1 MKFDFYSFLSKLE
14 FFIDF
19 QLKYCF
25 QKLIYFQ
32 TFADFCCSVLIYKLL
47 MDKNKS
53 DFSPSS
59 LFSTFWTPSRTL
71 KVALFATGLSGIVA
85 EYILSTLATYF
96 LGDSV
101 KQFTLIVSVM
111 LFSMGLGSRLSQFFK
126 KNLIELFIACELI
139 LSLLVSFCSL
149 LTYGIASVS
158 EWIGIVI
165 YTLSIL
171 IGLLIGF
178 EIPLVTRINE
188 NYEELRFNISSVM
201 EKDYYG
207 SLLGGV
213 FFAFI
218 GLPFI
223 GLTYTPFILGIINF
237 LVGILVLF
245 TLTPL
250 FAERWQSRLKVISLA
265 VLGIIIFGLVGA
277 KPIVMYGEQKRYKD
291 KIIYEEQSRYQ
302 KIVMTQYKN
311 DYWLY
316 LNSHLQFSTFDEW
329 LYHEPLV
336 HPVMQFATFGNPLE
350 NKYKK
355 EGKLDVLIL
364 GGGDGCAA
372 REVLKYENINSITLV
387 DLDPSMTKLGKE
399 NPILLEVNKNSLN
412 NERVKVYN
420 SDAFNFLA
428 DSMVFYDVMIVDF
441 PDPKTIEVNRL
452 YTLEFYQLCYQHL
465 RPQGIMITQAGSP
478 YYAAKAFD
486 CINKTMQAAGF
497 ETLPMHN
504 QVLTMGE
511 WGWVIGNK
519 SLKSEDLKK
528 TMQSLQ
534 IQNVETKWLNNE
546 AMLQITSFGKNW
558 KVDEKEKDKIEINT
572 TQNPVLYRYYNDGS
586 WYMY

>member
-1 MKFDFYSFLSKLE
+1 
-14 FFIDF
+14 
-19 QLKYCF
+19 
-25 QKLIYFQ
+25 
-32 TFADFCCSVLIYKLL
+32 
-47 MDKNKS
+47 MDKNKPR
-53 DFSPSS
+53 SPFLSFNS
-59 LFSTFWTPSRTL
+59 FWTPSRTL

-139 LSLLVSFCSL
+139 LSVLVSFCSL
-149 LTYGIASVS
+149 LTYGIASIS

-237 LVGILVLF
+237 LVGVLVLF
-245 TLTPL
+245 TLKPL
-250 FAERWQSRLKVISLA
+250 FAGNWQANLKGISLA
-265 VLGIIIFGLVGA
+265 VLGVIIFGLISA
-277 KPIVMYGEQKRYKD
+277 KPVVRYGEQKRYKD
-291 KIIYEEQSRYQ
+291 KIVFEEQSRYQ

-336 HPVMQFATFGNPLE
+336 HPVMQLATQSETQNNTG
-350 NKYKK
+350 YRK
-355 EGKLDVLIL
+355 EGKIDVLIL

-372 REVLKYENINSITLV
+372 REVLKYSTINSITLV

-399 NPILLEVNKNSLN
+399 NPIVKKVNKNSLN
-412 NERVKVYN
+412 NERVKIYN
-420 SDAFNFLA
+420 NDAFTFLA

-465 RPQGIMITQAGSP
+465 RPQGIIVTQAGSP

-486 CINKTMQAAGF
+486 CIDKTMQAAGF

-511 WGWVIGNK
+511 WGWVVGNK
-519 SLKSEDLKK
+519 NLKSQDLKK
-528 TMQSLQ
+528 AMQSLQ
-534 IQNVETKWLNNE
+534 IKNIQTKWLNHD
-546 AMLQITSFGKNW
+546 AMLQITSFGKKW
-558 KVDEKEKDKIEINT
+558 KTNGEEVKQLEINT
-572 TQNPVLYRYYNDGS
+572 IHNPVLYRYYHDGN

>member
-1 MKFDFYSFLSKLE
+1 MNKTKPH
-14 FFIDF
+14 FF
-19 QLKYCF
+19 
-25 QKLIYFQ
+25 
-32 TFADFCCSVLIYKLL
+32 
-47 MDKNKS
+47 
-53 DFSPSS
+53 S
-59 LFSTFWTPSRTL
+59 LFHSFWTPSRTL

-126 KNLIELFIACELI
+126 KNLIELFIACELS

-237 LVGILVLF
+237 LVGVLVLF
-245 TLTPL
+245 TLKPL
-250 FAERWQSRLKVISLA
+250 FVGNWQANLKLISLS

-277 KPIVMYGEQKRYKD
+277 EPVVMYGEQKRYKD
-291 KIIYEEQSRYQ
+291 KIVFETQSRYQ
-302 KIVMTQYKN
+302 KIVMTQYKE

-336 HPVMQFATFGNPLE
+336 HPVMQLATQSE
-350 NKYKK
+350 NTNKK
-355 EGKLDVLIL
+355 EGRIDVLIL

-372 REVLKYENINSITLV
+372 REVLKYDNINSITLV
-387 DLDPSMTKLGKE
+387 DLDPAMTELGKE
-399 NPILLEVNKNSLN
+399 NPILRKVNQNVLN
-412 NERVKVYN
+412 NKRVKVYN
-420 SDAFNFLA
+420 NDAFNFLA

-441 PDPKTIEVNRL
+441 PDPKTIEINRL

-486 CINKTMQAAGF
+486 CIEKTMQAAGF

-511 WGWVIGNK
+511 WGWVVGNK
-519 SLKSEDLKK
+519 TLNSQELKK
-528 TMQSLQ
+528 AMQSLQ
-534 IQNVETKWLNNE
+534 IKNIETKWLNHD
-546 AMLQITSFGKNW
+546 AMLQITSFGKKW
-558 KVDEKEKDKIEINT
+558 KNDATTELEINT
-572 TQNPVLYRYYNDGS
+572 IHNPVLYRYYHDGN
-586 WYMY
+586 WYVY

>member
-1 MKFDFYSFLSKLE
+1 
-14 FFIDF
+14 
-19 QLKYCF
+19 
-25 QKLIYFQ
+25 
-32 TFADFCCSVLIYKLL
+32 
-47 MDKNKS
+47 MDKNQTKL
-53 DFSPSS
+53 SS
-59 LFSTFWTPSRTL
+59 SAFDSFWTPSRTL
-71 KVALFATGLSGIVA
+71 KIALFATGLSGIVA

-165 YTLSIL
+165 YSLSVM

-188 NYEELRFNISSVM
+188 NYEELRFNIASVM

-245 TLTPL
+245 TLKPL
-250 FAERWQSRLKVISLA
+250 FVGNWQRNLKGISVS
-265 VLGIIIFGLVGA
+265 VLIIIGIGLVTA
-277 KPIVMYGEQKRYKD
+277 TPVIRYGEQKRYTD
-291 KIIYEEQSRYQ
+291 KIVYEEQSRYQ
-302 KIVMTQYKN
+302 KIVMTQYKS

-336 HPVMQFATFGNPLE
+336 HPVMQLATQPE
-350 NKYKK
+350 NESQQIYNKK
-355 EGKLDVLIL
+355 EGKIDVLIL

-372 REVLKYENINSITLV
+372 REVLKYSTINSITLV
-387 DLDPSMTKLGKE
+387 DLDPSMTNLGKQ
-399 NPILLEVNKNSLN
+399 NPIIKSVNENSLN

-420 SDAFNFLA
+420 SDAFNFLT

-441 PDPKTIEVNRL
+441 PDPKTIEINRL
-452 YTLEFYQLCYQHL
+452 YSLEFYQLCYQHL

-486 CINKTMQAAGF
+486 CIEKTMQAADF

-519 SLKSEDLKK
+519 TLKSEDLKK
-528 TMQSLQ
+528 ALQSLQ
-534 IQNVETKWLNNE
+534 IKNVETKWLNND
-546 AMLQITSFGKNW
+546 AILQITSFGKNW
-558 KVDEKEKDKIEINT
+558 KTNEETKQEIEINT
-572 TQNPVLYRYYNDGS
+572 IHNPVLYRYYNDGN

>member
-1 MKFDFYSFLSKLE
+1 
-14 FFIDF
+14 
-19 QLKYCF
+19 
-25 QKLIYFQ
+25 
-32 TFADFCCSVLIYKLL
+32 

-53 DFSPSS
+53 SRS
-59 LFSTFWTPSRTL
+59 LLSFHSFWTPSRTL
-71 KVALFATGLSGIVA
+71 KIALFATGLSGIVA

-207 SLLGGV
+207 SLAGGL

-218 GLPFI
+218 GLEYI
-223 GLTYTPFILGIINF
+223 GLTYMPFILGIINF

-245 TLTPL
+245 TLKPL
-250 FAERWQSRLKVISLA
+250 FEGNWQRNLKGISL
-265 VLGIIIFGLVGA
+265 LTFGIIIFGVVTA
-277 KPIVMYGEQKRYKD
+277 KPIVRYGEQKRYTD
-291 KIIYEEQSRYQ
+291 KIVYEEQSRYQ

-336 HPVMQFATFGNPLE
+336 HPVMQLATQSTTKNNTE
-350 NKYKK
+350 YRK
-355 EGKLDVLIL
+355 EGKIDVLIL

-372 REVLKYENINSITLV
+372 REVLKYDNINSITLV
-387 DLDPSMTKLGKE
+387 DLDPSMTRLGKE
-399 NPILLEVNKNSLN
+399 NPIIKKVNQNSLN
-412 NERVKVYN
+412 NERVRVYN
-420 SDAFNFLA
+420 NDAFTFLA

-465 RPQGIMITQAGSP
+465 RPQGIFVTQAGSP

-486 CINKTMQAAGF
+486 CIDKTMQTAGF

-511 WGWVIGNK
+511 WGWVVGNK
-519 SLKSEDLKK
+519 SLKSQDLKSA
-528 TMQSLQ
+528 MQNLQ
-534 IQNVETKWLNNE
+534 IKNIKTKWLNQD
-546 AMLQITSFGKNW
+546 AMLQITSFGKKW
-558 KVDEKEKDKIEINT
+558 KSNEIQYDELEVNT
-572 TQNPVLYRYYNDGS
+572 IHNPVLYRYYHDGN
-586 WYMY
+586 WYVY

>member
-1 MKFDFYSFLSKLE
+1 
-14 FFIDF
+14 
-19 QLKYCF
+19 
-25 QKLIYFQ
+25 
-32 TFADFCCSVLIYKLL
+32 
-47 MDKNKS
+47 MDKNQTDNTNS
-53 DFSPSS
+53 SFSFSS
-59 LFSTFWTPSRTL
+59 FWTPSRTL

-207 SLLGGV
+207 SLVGGV

-237 LVGILVLF
+237 SVGVLVLF
-245 TLTPL
+245 TLSPL
-250 FAERWQSRLKVISLA
+250 FTGNWQSKLKVISLA
-265 VLGIIIFGLVGA
+265 VLGVIVFGLVGA
-277 KPIVMYGEQKRYKD
+277 KPIVRYGEQKRYTD
-291 KIIYEEQSRYQ
+291 KIVYEEQSRYQ
-302 KIVMTQYKN
+302 KIVMTQYKK

-336 HPVMQFATFGNPLE
+336 HPVMQLATQSE
-350 NKYKK
+350 KQYKT
-355 EGKLDVLIL
+355 EGKIDVLIL

-372 REVLKYENINSITLV
+372 REVLKYDNINSITLV

-399 NPILLEVNKNSLN
+399 NPIIKKVNKNSLN

-420 SDAFNFLA
+420 NDAFTFLA

-465 RPQGIMITQAGSP
+465 RPQGIFITQAGSP

-486 CINKTMQAAGF
+486 CIDKTMQAAGF

-511 WGWVIGNK
+511 WGWVVGNK
-519 SLKSEDLKK
+519 TLKSEDLKK
-528 TMQSLQ
+528 KMQSLQ
-534 IQNVETKWLNNE
+534 IKNIDTKWLNND
-546 AMLQITSFGKNW
+546 AMLQITSFGKQW
-558 KVDEKEKDKIEINT
+558 KISKEEINELEVNT
-572 TQNPVLYRYYNDGS
+572 IHNPVLYRYYQDGN
-586 WYMY
+586 WYVY

>member
-1 MKFDFYSFLSKLE
+1 
-14 FFIDF
+14 
-19 QLKYCF
+19 
-25 QKLIYFQ
+25 
-32 TFADFCCSVLIYKLL
+32 
-47 MDKNKS
+47 MDNNKS
-53 DFSPSS
+53 RFSFHS
-59 LFSTFWTPSRTL
+59 FWTPSRTL
-71 KVALFATGLSGIVA
+71 KIALFATGLSGIVA

-207 SLLGGV
+207 SLVGGM

-237 LVGILVLF
+237 LVGVLVLF
-245 TLTPL
+245 TLSPL
-250 FAERWQSRLKVISLA
+250 FEGNWQRNLKGISLL
-265 VLGIIIFGLVGA
+265 VLGVIIFGLVGA
-277 KPIVMYGEQKRYKD
+277 KPIVRYGEQKRYTD
-291 KIIYEEQSRYQ
+291 KIVYEEQSRYQ

-336 HPVMQFATFGNPLE
+336 HPVMQFANKSE
-350 NKYKK
+350 NQSKK

-372 REVLKYENINSITLV
+372 REVLKYNNINSITLV
-387 DLDPSMTKLGKE
+387 DLDPAMTKLGKQ
-399 NPILLEVNKNSLN
+399 NPIIKKVNQNSLN
-412 NERVKVYN
+412 NKRVKVYN
-420 SDAFNFLA
+420 NDAFTFLA

-465 RPQGIMITQAGSP
+465 RPQGIFVTQAGSP

-486 CINKTMQAAGF
+486 CIETTMQAAGF

-511 WGWVIGNK
+511 WGWIVGNK
-519 SLKSEDLKK
+519 TLKSQELKK
-528 TMQSLQ
+528 AMQSLK
-534 IQNVETKWLNNE
+534 INNIETKWLNND
-546 AMLQITSFGKNW
+546 AMLQITSFGKQW
-558 KVDEKEKDKIEINT
+558 KTNEQQIDKVEVNT
-572 TQNPVLYRYYNDGS
+572 IHNPVLYRYYHEGN
-586 WYMY
+586 WYVY

>member
-1 MKFDFYSFLSKLE
+1 
-14 FFIDF
+14 
-19 QLKYCF
+19 
-25 QKLIYFQ
+25 
-32 TFADFCCSVLIYKLL
+32 
-47 MDKNKS
+47 MDKNK
-53 DFSPSS
+53 PRLSS
-59 LFSTFWTPSRTL
+59 LSFHSFWTPSRTL

-139 LSLLVSFCSL
+139 LSVLVSFCSL
-149 LTYGIASVS
+149 LTYGIASIS

-245 TLTPL
+245 TLKPL
-250 FAERWQSRLKVISLA
+250 FVGNWQSNLKVISLA

-277 KPIVMYGEQKRYKD
+277 KPVVMYGEQKRYKD
-291 KIIYEEQSRYQ
+291 KIVFEEQSRYQ

-336 HPVMQFATFGNPLE
+336 HPVMQFATQSEKE
-350 NKYKK
+350 NQEGTKM
-355 EGKLDVLIL
+355 EGKIDVLIL

-372 REVLKYENINSITLV
+372 REVLKYDNINSITLV

-399 NPILLEVNKNSLN
+399 NPIIKKVNQNSLN
-412 NERVKVYN
+412 NERVKIYN
-420 SDAFNFLA
+420 NDAFTFLA

-465 RPQGIMITQAGSP
+465 RPKGIIITQAGSP

-486 CINKTMQAAGF
+486 CIDKTMQAAGF

-511 WGWVIGNK
+511 WGWVVGNK
-519 SLKSEDLKK
+519 TLKSEELKK
-528 TMQSLQ
+528 AMQSLQ
-534 IQNVETKWLNNE
+534 IKSVETKWLNHD
-546 AMLQITSFGKNW
+546 AMLQITSFGKKW
-558 KVDEKEKDKIEINT
+558 KSSDIQYDELEINT
-572 TQNPVLYRYYNDGS
+572 IHNPVLYRYYHDGN
-586 WYMY
+586 WYVY

>member
-1 MKFDFYSFLSKLE
+1 
-14 FFIDF
+14 
-19 QLKYCF
+19 
-25 QKLIYFQ
+25 
-32 TFADFCCSVLIYKLL
+32 

-53 DFSPSS
+53 PFSS
-59 LFSTFWTPSRTL
+59 FSTFWTPSRTL

-111 LFSMGLGSRLSQFFK
+111 LFSMGLGSRVSQFFK

-139 LSLLVSFCSL
+139 LSVLVCFCSL

-207 SLLGGV
+207 SLLGGI

-245 TLTPL
+245 TLKPL
-250 FAERWQSRLKVISLA
+250 FEGNWQSKLKLISLA
-265 VLGIIIFGLVGA
+265 VLGVIIFGLVAA

-291 KIIYEEQSRYQ
+291 KIVYDEQSRYQ

-336 HPVMQFATFGNPLE
+336 HPVMQFATKSE
-350 NKYKK
+350 SQSKK
-355 EGKLDVLIL
+355 EGKLDILIL

-372 REVLKYENINSITLV
+372 REVLKYDNINSITLV
-387 DLDPSMTKLGKE
+387 DLDPAMTKLGKE
-399 NPILLEVNKNSLN
+399 NPIIKKVNQNSLN

-420 SDAFNFLA
+420 NDAFNFLA

-441 PDPKTIEVNRL
+441 PDPKSIEINRL
-452 YTLEFYQLCYQHL
+452 YSLEFYQLCFQHL

-478 YYAAKAFD
+478 YYATKAFD

-511 WGWVIGNK
+511 WGWIIGNK
-519 SLKSEDLKK
+519 TLKSDELKK
-528 TMQSLQ
+528 AMQSLQ
-534 IQNVETKWLNNE
+534 INNVETKWLNHD

-558 KVDEKEKDKIEINT
+558 KNNDEEEIEVNT
-572 TQNPVLYRYYNDGS
+572 IHNPVLYRYYEQGS
-586 WYMY
+586 WYVY

>member
-1 MKFDFYSFLSKLE
+1 
-14 FFIDF
+14 
-19 QLKYCF
+19 
-25 QKLIYFQ
+25 
-32 TFADFCCSVLIYKLL
+32 
-47 MDKNKS
+47 MDKNKTS
-53 DFSPSS
+53 SFSRSFNS
-59 LFSTFWTPSRTL
+59 FWTPSRTL

-139 LSLLVSFCSL
+139 LSVLVSFCSL

-250 FAERWQSRLKVISLA
+250 FAGAWQSKLKVISLA
-265 VLGIIIFGLVGA
+265 VLGLIIFGLVGA
-277 KPIVMYGEQKRYKD
+277 NPVVRYGEQKRYKD
-291 KIIYEEQSRYQ
+291 KIIFEEQSRYQ
-302 KIVMTQYKN
+302 KIVLTQYKN

-336 HPVMQFATFGNPLE
+336 HPVMQFATQSESQSKEG
-350 NKYKK
+350 YKK
-355 EGKLDVLIL
+355 EGKIDVLIL

-372 REVLKYENINSITLV
+372 REVLKYDNINSITLV
-387 DLDPSMTKLGKE
+387 DLDPAMTKLGKE
-399 NPILLEVNKNSLN
+399 NPIIKKVNKNSLN

-420 SDAFNFLA
+420 KDAFNFLA

-465 RPQGIMITQAGSP
+465 RPQGILITQAGSP

-486 CINKTMQAAGF
+486 CIDKTMQEAGF

-519 SLKSEDLKK
+519 TLKSEDLKK
-528 TMQSLQ
+528 AMQSLQ
-534 IQNVETKWLNNE
+534 IKNIETKWLNHD
-546 AMLQITSFGKNW
+546 AMLQITSFGKKW
-558 KVDEKEKDKIEINT
+558 KNDDIQYEDIEVNT
-572 TQNPVLYRYYNDGS
+572 IHNPVLYRYYQDGN
-586 WYMY
+586 WYVY

>member
-1 MKFDFYSFLSKLE
+1 
-14 FFIDF
+14 
-19 QLKYCF
+19 
-25 QKLIYFQ
+25 
-32 TFADFCCSVLIYKLL
+32 
-47 MDKNKS
+47 MDKNTTAS
-53 DFSPSS
+53 SFSFHS
-59 LFSTFWTPSRTL
+59 FWTPSRTL
-71 KVALFATGLSGIVA
+71 KIALFATGLSGIVA

-139 LSLLVSFCSL
+139 LSVLVSFCSL

-158 EWIGIVI
+158 EWIGVVI
-165 YTLSIL
+165 YTLSVL

-237 LVGILVLF
+237 LVGVLVLF
-245 TLTPL
+245 TLTSL
-250 FAERWQSRLKVISLA
+250 FAAKWQARLKLISLA
-265 VLGIIIFGLVGA
+265 VLGVIIFGLVAA

-291 KIIYEEQSRYQ
+291 KIVFEEQSRYQ
-302 KIVMTQYKN
+302 KIVMTQYKD

-336 HPVMQFATFGNPLE
+336 HPVMQFATQSE
-350 NKYKK
+350 NKNNTRGKK
-355 EGKLDVLIL
+355 EGKIDVLIL

-372 REVLKYENINSITLV
+372 REVLKYDNINSITLV

-399 NPILLEVNKNSLN
+399 NPIITKVNQNSLN

-478 YYAAKAFD
+478 YYATKAFD
-486 CINKTMQAAGF
+486 CIDKTMQAAGF
-497 ETLPMHN
+497 QTLPMHN

-519 SLKSEDLKK
+519 TLKSEDLKK
-528 TMQSLQ
+528 AMQSLQ
-534 IQNVETKWLNNE
+534 IKNIETKWLNND
-546 AMLQITSFGKNW
+546 AMLQITSFGKQW
-558 KVDEKEKDKIEINT
+558 KISEEEINELEVNT
-572 TQNPVLYRYYNDGS
+572 IHNPVLYRYYQDGN
-586 WYMY
+586 WYVY

>member
-1 MKFDFYSFLSKLE
+1 
-14 FFIDF
+14 
-19 QLKYCF
+19 
-25 QKLIYFQ
+25 
-32 TFADFCCSVLIYKLL
+32 
-47 MDKNKS
+47 MDKNK
-53 DFSPSS
+53 PSS
-59 LFSTFWTPSRTL
+59 SSFTSFWTPSRTL

-139 LSLLVSFCSL
+139 LSVLVSFCSL

-165 YTLSIL
+165 YTLSVL

-207 SLLGGV
+207 SLIGGA

-245 TLTPL
+245 TLTSL
-250 FAERWQSRLKVISLA
+250 FAEKWQARLKVISLA
-265 VLGIIIFGLVGA
+265 ILGVIVFGLISA
-277 KPIVMYGEQKRYKD
+277 KPVVRYGEQKRYKD
-291 KIIYEEQSRYQ
+291 KIIFEEQSRYQ
-302 KIVMTQYKN
+302 KIVMTQYKK

-336 HPVMQFATFGNPLE
+336 HPVMQFATKSE
-350 NKYKK
+350 SQSKK
-355 EGKLDVLIL
+355 EGKLDILIL

-372 REVLKYENINSITLV
+372 REVLKYDNVNTITLV

-399 NPILLEVNKNSLN
+399 SPIITKVNKNSLN
-412 NERVKVYN
+412 NERVTVYN
-420 SDAFNFLA
+420 GDAFNFLT

-486 CINKTMQAAGF
+486 CINKTMQRAGF

-511 WGWVIGNK
+511 WGWIVGNK
-519 SLKSEDLKK
+519 SLKTEDLKK
-528 TMQSLQ
+528 VMQNIQ
-534 IQNVETKWLNNE
+534 IKDIETKWLNHD

-558 KVDEKEKDKIEINT
+558 KNTNNSKEDIEINT
-572 TQNPVLYRYYNDGS
+572 IHNPVLYRYYQDGS